1 MSKRA
6 LKSFALLSLSLL
18 VFGVAVARGNGPAI
32 PVVPAAP
39 PPGGVQLWN
48 GRDLSGWTVFLKNNA
63 QQQPDFFTA
72 RDGVLSFTGK
82 ITGYVRTEKAFSNYH
97 LHVEYRWP
105 EKAGNSGVFVHE
117 REPDAIWPFSVQVN
131 FKTSAVGDLIPQGG
145 FEFSGSKETIKKLAE
160 PNEKPAG
167 EWNGCDIFC
176 RADSIEVFINGVRQN
191 FVEKL
196 SANSGQ
202 IALQLEGT
210 PIEFRNIWLRPL

>member
-1 MSKRA
+1 MKSRLINWLA
-6 LKSFALLSLSLL
+6 LVSLL
-18 VFGVAVARGNGPAI
+18 VFGGAATRADEPNLPA
-32 PVVPAAP
+32 VPAAP
-39 PPGGVQLWN
+39 PAGSVQLWN

-63 QQQPDFFTA
+63 QAPADFFKA
-72 RDGVLSFTGK
+72 SDDVLRFAGK
-82 ITGYVRTEKAFSNYH
+82 NSGYVRTEKTFSNYH

-117 REPDAIWPFSVQVN
+117 REPDAVWPFSVQIN
-131 FKTSAVGDLIPQGG
+131 FKTGAVGDLIPQGG
-145 FEFSGSKETIKKLAE
+145 FEFGGSKETAKKLAE

-176 RADSIEVFINGVRQN
+176 RADSIEVFINGARQN

-196 SANSGQ
+196 SASSGQ
-202 IALQLEGT
+202 VALQLEGA